1 MAFSSQTTPQATQME
16 DPDAPWFSI
25 SVDPQFGQN
34 ALLDDIV
41 RLLLLILLLLLF
53 IGSVWCGVLWCISL
67 VLV

>member
-41 RLLLLILLLLLF
+41 MLLLLILFIVMVF
-53 IGSVWCGVLWCISL
+53 IGWVGFDMIGMC
-67 VLV
+67 

>member
-41 RLLLLILLLLLF
+41 MVLLILFIVMVF
-53 IGSVWCGVLWCISL
+53 IGWVGFDMIGMC
-67 VLV
+67 

>member
-1 MAFSSQTTPQATQME
+1 MAFSSQTTPQATRME

-41 RLLLLILLLLLF
+41 RLLLLILF
-53 IGSVWCGVLWCISL
+53 IVMVVCCVVCCGVLVWY
-67 VLV
+67 